1 MLMNQIVDLD
11 PDVVSLVGDPT
22 LEDGSD
28 LRQSPANGLR
38 LSWMIM
44 PFLGRASRASGTRI
58 SFTAVLVVKHV
69 TMEQH
74 TASSLPDRVTASHG
88 PMAIPWPSGLSV
100 PQAPARQQRG
110 WLRHLLAAQ

>member
-22 LEDGSD
+22 LEDGLD
-28 LRQSPANGLR
+28 LWQSPANGLR

-58 SFTAVLVVKHV
+58 SFTLQFWSFS
-69 TMEQH
+69 TMEQQPV
-74 TASSLPDRVTASHG
+74 A
-88 PMAIPWPSGLSV
+88 
-100 PQAPARQQRG
+100 
-110 WLRHLLAAQ
+110 AAQSDRIP